1 MPEKVRTILSL
12 FFYFSRK
19 NCQAGHKQNKQPEEK
34 SKTFPYVPK
43 RLKVLHKACLNPLQ
57 KLEMEIIHNGLEG
70 TRTHLLFTHCTETP
84 YLSRELLT
92 PSLHKKHHHRQCVCK
107 KSLHTS
113 ERLLRQPPEDT
124 RVCFLFVF
132 SFPVS

>member
-12 FFYFSRK
+12 FFYFHEKTAQQIINKISNRK
-19 NCQAGHKQNKQPEEK
+19 KT
-34 SKTFPYVPK
+34 KTFPYVPK

-70 TRTHLLFTHCTETP
+70 TRTHLLYTHCTETP